1 MDKEARKQMAKDSV
15 AISQYEILFKQEF
28 AAFVDMREELKNAK
42 TKVKKRL
49 LEKKLAKQRGRALG
63 AGMKLAELKALQ
75 EQMEAKQK
83 EAEK

>member
-1 MDKEARKQMAKDSV
+1 MDKEVRKQMAKDSV
-15 AISQYEILFKQEF
+15 EISQYEILFKHEF
-28 AAFVDMREELKNAK
+28 AAFVDMREELKNSK

-83 EAEK
+83 EAER